1 MAAPLALAP
10 LAPAAASPGSPAS
23 RADRAA
29 SRPRAKW
36 HRAASPARGF
46 LRLGASRV
54 SARAV
59 VATRASSARADASVR
74 AASPARAPSPPA
86 SPAPRSSSPFGGAA
100 EAEDET
106 DAAGGR
112 LSRFFPPPSPP
123 RGASLGGLVA
133 LGAVAALALASPSL
147 ASDLDAASDL
157 AAPGGSLT
165 DGFLSAFLL
174 IFFSEIG
181 DKTFFIA
188 VLLATQQSKSS
199 VFAGTFGALAVM
211 TLISVGIGQV
221 FHVAEEN
228 LSVFT
233 SDVPWDDYLAVA
245 LLLVFGV
252 QTILGAEE
260 ETAEEEEEDAKVA
273 VAGMQFDGQ
282 TALILSTFALVFAAE
297 WGDKSFIAT
306 IALSAAAS
314 PLGVVL
320 GATAGHGVATGIA
333 VLVGDILG
341 DVISER
347 VVKYTGGALFIL
359 FAIATALDIPQN

>member
-1 MAAPLALAP
+1 MPW
-10 LAPAAASPGSPAS
+10 AAAS
-23 RADRAA
+23 RD
-29 SRPRAKW
+29 
-36 HRAASPARGF
+36 
-46 LRLGASRV
+46 
-54 SARAV
+54 
-59 VATRASSARADASVR
+59 SS
-74 AASPARAPSPPA
+74 
-86 SPAPRSSSPFGGAA
+86 
-100 EAEDET
+100 
-106 DAAGGR
+106 
-112 LSRFFPPPSPP
+112 PPPSP